1 MSSILLT
8 GGHGL
13 IGEELQKIF
22 RENGVEYDAPT
33 HKEMD
38 ILSSNLVDYT
48 DCDLIVHC
56 AAYTD
61 VANAEY
67 DKKICYDTNVIGTR
81 NLALLGIPMI
91 YISTDGV
98 FNGRTGNYGELD
110 YPDPVNFYGLTK
122 LLGEYEALRTSGV
135 NIRTSFKPRPFN
147 HDGACVDQFTSADYV
162 DVIAKMVWLVINNW
176 KEFPRTIHVGTERKS
191 VYDLAKISRPDVMR
205 ITREDVEVRL
215 AYDISL
221 NTSLFKQIVQRIDQK

>member
-1 MSSILLT
+1 MSKILLT
-8 GGHGL
+8 GGNGL
-13 IGEELQKIF
+13 IGTELKKLMID
-22 RENGVEYDAPT
+22 ENIDFYAPS

-38 ILSSNLVDYT
+38 ILT
-48 DCDLIVHC
+48 DGIWDTYQYSLIVHC

-61 VANAEY
+61 VANAEF

-122 LLGEYEALRTSGV
+122 LLGEYEAIRTSGV
-135 NIRTSFKPRPFN
+135 TIRTSFKPRPFN

-162 DVIAKMVWLVINNW
+162 DVIAPKIMKVIQNVAV
-176 KEFPRTIHVGTERKS
+176 FPRTIHVGTGRKT
-191 VYDLAKISRPDVMR
+191 VYELAKISKPDVFK
-205 ITREDVEVRL
+205 ITREDVQVRL
-215 AYDISL
+215 PYDISL
-221 NTSLFKQIVQRIDQK
+221 NTELYDQIVQKIYRK

>member
-8 GGHGL
+8 GGYGL

-38 ILSSNLVDYT
+38 ILSKDVFTEEDYH
-48 DCDLIVHC
+48 LIVHC

-98 FNGRTGNYGELD
+98 FNGRLGNYKED
-110 YPDPVNFYGLTK
+110 EYPEPVNFYGLTK

-147 HDGACVDQFTSADYV
+147 HDGACVDQFTSADYA
-162 DVIAKMVWLVINNW
+162 DVIAKKIWIVIKNW
-176 KEFPRTIHVGTERKS
+176 TEFPRTIHVGTERKS
-191 VYDLAKISRPDVMR
+191 VYELAKVSRPDVIR

-215 AYDISL
+215 PYDISL
-221 NTSLFKQIVQRIDQK
+221 NTELFDKIVQKIDQK